1 MALLPLRHNTTPWT
15 DPAENATAAD
25 SIGLLVL
32 ASPDPQRF
40 HPSMGTD
47 VLTRIAELAAA
58 ALVRLQ

>member
-1 MALLPLRHNTTPWT
+1 LRHNTAPWA
-15 DPAENATAAD
+15 DAADNATVAD